1 MQPNPQSSISAPLPA
16 ISCRGGVNGSSETGP
31 STVNDVDHA
40 AFIEDYGAAIEA
52 GQASLLIGAGLS
64 AGAGYPEWAELLQ
77 PIAVEFGVPTTVGLP
92 LQAQY
97 IEQKPGGRE
106 RIIEHL
112 ATAIGA
118 VTPTPLENH
127 LLLAHLGIG
136 DTWTTNYDPL
146 IETADPHLTVIERD
160 ADLVERAG
168 RQRRLNKM
176 HGSIPHGA
184 GKPVGGREQLVLS
197 RDDYDSYDQTHPRL
211 WRLLQARFLTSSFL
225 FLGFSMTDPNL
236 DAVFK
241 IARRVTADKL
251 MPHYAIMKR
260 ADADGTFD
268 LQADDLRSAGIE
280 LIEVPGYDDVT
291 TLLRELVA
299 RTRPTGLFVS
309 GSARTPGDV
318 DSTGSGSYPTA
329 ANNEELDGFAE
340 HLGSRLAVE
349 DIPSIV
355 AAGDIGAKV
364 GYRFLSGLE
373 EYDPYRFLLVRRRSL
388 AEVTPPSLRQGQILF
403 IGEQPDMLRSAA
415 FAQVRAVVVLGGG
428 PGTAAEAER
437 ALEMGMSVVPV
448 GHTGGAA
455 RSVWQSMSADLASH
469 HIGQRPINPQLF
481 EELGS
486 TDSDIAMRATIELI
500 RIGLFCPPR

>member
-1 MQPNPQSSISAPLPA
+1 MN
-16 ISCRGGVNGSSETGP
+16 
-31 STVNDVDHA
+31 HA
-40 AFIEDYGAAIEA
+40 AFIEDYGAAVEA

-64 AGAGYPEWAELLQ
+64 AGAGYPDWAGLLE
-77 PIAVEFGVPTTVGLP
+77 PIAAEFEVPTTLDLP

-97 IEQKPGGRE
+97 IEYKPGGRE
-106 RIIEHL
+106 RIVEHL
-112 ATAIGA
+112 ATTFGA

-146 IETADPHLTVIERD
+146 IETADPDLTVIERD
-160 ADLVERAG
+160 ADLVDRAG

-184 GKPVGGREQLVLS
+184 SEPVGGREQLVLS
-197 RDDYDSYDQTHPRL
+197 RDDYDRYDQTHPRL

-260 ADADGTFD
+260 ASDDGIFD
-268 LQADDLRSAGIE
+268 FWAAYFSRAGVE
-280 LIEVPGYDDVT
+280 VIEVPEYDDVT
-291 TLLRELVA
+291 TLLKKLVA
-299 RTRPTGLFVS
+299 RTRPAGLFVS
-309 GSARTPGDV
+309 GSARTPDDV
-318 DSTGSGSYPTA
+318 DSTGTESYPTA
-329 ANNEELDGFAE
+329 ANNEELSSFAQR
-340 HLGSRLAVE
+340 LGSRLADE
-349 DIPSIV
+349 DVPSIV

-373 EYDPYRFLLVRRRSL
+373 EYDPLRFLLIRRRSL
-388 AEVTPPSLRQGQILF
+388 DEVTPPSLRQGQILF
-403 IGEQPDMLRSAA
+403 IGEQPDILRTEA
-415 FAQVRAVVVLGGG
+415 FEHVRAVVVLGGG
-428 PGTAAEAER
+428 PGTAAEAEQ
-437 ALEMGMSVVPV
+437 ALKMGMTVVPV

-455 RSVWQSMSADLASH
+455 RSVWQFMSADLASH
-469 HIGQRPINPQLF
+469 HAGQRPINPQQF
-481 EELGS
+481 DDLGS
-486 TDSDIAMRATIELI
+486 TDSDIAMRATIELT
-500 RIGLFCPPR
+500 RIGLFSPPG